1 MSRYSADVDDHDM
14 DMGCPNRPSHKQ
26 VEQYRRM
33 KAKEYFEEL
42 RDLLPSSRD
51 TKCDRNRILQEAIEY
66 VKELKGLTPPRDR
79 CGKRT
84 LREEMDGWTPA
95 RGLSTEA
102 ASEECRPAF
111 DRRTS
116 LLFLERQSNV
126 HDALRWRHDRD
137 SKARKGDEDDDGMQ
151 FDMKEDAGR
160 AIRLSHKQVER
171 RRRQLA
177 KSHFEELRA
186 LLHDAARFDKN
197 TILLHTIRLIRNY
210 TGKVCTS
217 SSDFSPSPTNEG
229 LSRSAPASWRSQLS
243 TEAGDSSYCGLSG
256 LSQAASSLSS
266 ASDLSDLLSSS
277 CPEGRGR
284 KRSPSSVLPDDGY
297 ERKRRVSDVLE
308 EDGPRVKLEAVDA
321 DQEALA
327 FQALKMLSECAERL
341 SLQSARNTPAST
353 PKIVPRGA
361 PEHSRAFQPMSLTA
375 LCS

>member
-1 MSRYSADVDDHDM
+1 MAVDGRLRTRVRRPRRVAPDTSHGFGPRLTLIADSRAGADVARQEFASEMSRYSADVDDHDM

-79 CGKRT
+79 CG
-84 LREEMDGWTPA
+84 
-95 RGLSTEA
+95 
-102 ASEECRPAF
+102 
-111 DRRTS
+111 
-116 LLFLERQSNV
+116 
-126 HDALRWRHDRD
+126 
-137 SKARKGDEDDDGMQ
+137 DEDDEGLQ
-151 FDMKEDAGR
+151 FDMEEDAGR
-160 AIRLSHKQVER
+160 ADEDTKHLSHNQVEQ

-177 KSHFEELRA
+177 KGHFEELRA
-186 LLHDAARFDKN
+186 LLHDAAKFDKN

-217 SSDFSPSPTNEG
+217 SSDSSPSPTNEG

-243 TEAGDSSYCGLSG
+243 TEAGESSYGGLSG

>member
-1 MSRYSADVDDHDM
+1 MSRFSTDM
-14 DMGCPNRPSHKQ
+14 DDLGLSCSPGGSNRPSHKQ

-42 RDLLPSSRD
+42 RDLLPASRD

-79 CGKRT
+79 TG
-84 LREEMDGWTPA
+84 
-95 RGLSTEA
+95 
-102 ASEECRPAF
+102 
-111 DRRTS
+111 
-116 LLFLERQSNV
+116 
-126 HDALRWRHDRD
+126 
-137 SKARKGDEDDDGMQ
+137 GDLDDDGLQ
-151 FDMKEDAGR
+151 FDLEEDSGKKEEDTKH
-160 AIRLSHKQVER
+160 LSHNQVEQ

-177 KSHFEELRA
+177 KGHFEELRA
-186 LLHDAARFDKN
+186 LLHDAAKFDKN
-197 TILLHTIRLIRNY
+197 TILLHTIRLIHKL
-210 TGKVCTS
+210 TGNGSK
-217 SSDFSPSPTNEG
+217 SSDSSPSPTNEC

-284 KRSPSSVLPDDGY
+284 KRSPSSLLPDECY

-308 EDGPRVKLEAVDA
+308 EEAPRVKAEVDNA
-321 DQEALA
+321 EDEALA
-327 FQALKMLSECAERL
+327 FQALTLLSECAERL
-341 SLQSARNTPAST
+341 SLQSAHNTPAST
-353 PKIVPRGA
+353 PKMVPRA
-361 PEHSRAFQPMSLTA
+361 TPEHSQSFQPMSLTA